1 MEQMLLSLRDWAT
14 LLKAVKQL
22 SQVLTADQILG
33 LNENPVGFSPQLSLR
48 PPLPLGVLFFFWSF
62 SRAAPMAYGGSQAR
76 GLIGALA
83 AGLGQSP
90 SNAAASATYTTAHGN
105 TRSLTH

>member
-22 SQVLTADQILG
+22 GQVLTADQILG

-48 PPLPLGVLFFFWSF
+48 PPLPLGVLFFFGLF
-62 SRAAPMAYGGSQAR
+62 R
-76 GLIGALA
+76 GLHPWHMEVPR
-83 AGLGQSP
+83 LGV
-90 SNAAASATYTTAHGN
+90 
-105 TRSLTH
+105 